1 MLRYQLNQRATESRN
16 AQTCSCMYVSASEE
30 DKQRAICMYICI
42 YVLHVHVYLSIY
54 PSIYLSIC
62 VWCGVVKCGVC
73 VSRGAMQPEEH
84 QSSAPQLRERTRGQ
98 AVCYTSEQCVRG
110 VHLALAVSGILAL
123 AAGHHSASYR
133 HTSDTG
139 VTLGLSD
146 TEQVFCFAS
155 VSNNKQNFPC
165 P

>member
-1 MLRYQLNQRATESRN
+1 MQLYVCISLGRGQA
-16 AQTCSCMYVSASEE
+16 ACYMYVY
-30 DKQRAICMYICI
+30 MYIRIACACI
-42 YVLHVHVYLSIY
+42 
-54 PSIYLSIC
+54 SIYLSIYLSIYMC
-62 VWCGVVKCGVC
+62 VVWCGEMWCVC

-146 TEQVFCFAS
+146 NEQVFCFAS
-155 VSNNKQNFPC
+155 LSNNKQNFPC